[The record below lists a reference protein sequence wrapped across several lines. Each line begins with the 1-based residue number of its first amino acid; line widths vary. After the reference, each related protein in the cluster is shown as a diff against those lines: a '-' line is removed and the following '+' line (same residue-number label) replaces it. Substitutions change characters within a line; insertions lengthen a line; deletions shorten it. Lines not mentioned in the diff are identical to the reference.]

1 LADERKGTSCFSRE
15 GHDFQSPKARLS
27 NIHGTTELVLFPVTF
42 MNKDLGELEIESSE
56 SSNADDLEAALTED
70 LALALLKQPN
80 LQPEILEKITKNS
93 ALMKSRKLKVTVVAH
108 PKTPRH
114 LLLPVLCHL
123 FTFDL
128 MRVALMPTIAA
139 DIKVAAEESLINRLE
154 KLSLGEK
161 LSLAR
166 RASGRVAAAL
176 LNESAPRVIDASLQ
190 NPRMTEIAIIKQLTR
205 LKTNQILVEA
215 ICNHPK
221 WKLRPEIIVA
231 LQDEN
236 TGKDQA
242 EEPPALAP
250 KD

>member
-1 LADERKGTSCFSRE
+1 
-15 GHDFQSPKARLS
+15 
-27 NIHGTTELVLFPVTF
+27 
-42 MNKDLGELEIESSE
+42 MNKDVGELEIESPE
-56 SSNADDLEAALTED
+56 SSDVDDLQAAFTED
-70 LALALLKQPN
+70 LALSLPKQTN
-80 LQPEILEKITKNS
+80 LRPEIIARISKNS
-93 ALMKSRKLKVTVVAH
+93 ALMKSRKLKLAVVAH

-114 LLLPVLCHL
+114 LLLPILRHL

-139 DIKVAAEESLINRLE
+139 DIKIVAEESLINRLE

-176 LNESAPRVIDASLQ
+176 LNEPEPRVIHAALQ
-190 NPRMTEIAIIKQLTR
+190 NARLTEAAIIKAVTR
-205 LKTNQILVEA
+205 RKANHILVEA
-215 ICNHPK
+215 IFNHPK

-231 LQDEN
+231 LKEEN
-236 TGKDQA
+236 MSTDGAREQA
-242 EEPPALAP
+242 STVP

>member
-1 LADERKGTSCFSRE
+1 
-15 GHDFQSPKARLS
+15 
-27 NIHGTTELVLFPVTF
+27 

-56 SSNADDLEAALTED
+56 SSKADDLGPALTED
-70 LALALLKQPN
+70 LALSLLKQPN
-80 LQPEILEKITKNS
+80 LHPEILAKITKKS
-93 ALMKSRKLKVTVVAH
+93 TLMKTRKLKLAVVAH

-114 LLLPVLCHL
+114 LLLPLLRHL

-139 DIKVAAEESLINRLE
+139 EIKTAAEESLINRLE

-176 LNESAPRVIDASLQ
+176 LNESAPRVIDAALQ
-190 NPRMTEIAIIKQLTR
+190 NARMTETGIIKQLAR
-205 LKTNQILVEA
+205 RKTNQILVEA

-221 WKLRPEIIVA
+221 WKLRPEIIIA
-231 LQDEN
+231 LKQEN
-236 TGKDQA
+236 PATDAVGPASTGTSL
-242 EEPPALAP
+242 P
-250 KD
+250 

>member
-1 LADERKGTSCFSRE
+1 MD
-15 GHDFQSPKARLS
+15 
-27 NIHGTTELVLFPVTF
+27 
-42 MNKDLGELEIESSE
+42 KDLSELETESSE
-56 SSNADDLEAALTED
+56 VSNADDLGPALTED
-70 LALALLKQPN
+70 LALSLLKQSN
-80 LQPEILEKITKNS
+80 LQPEILAKISKNS
-93 ALMKSRKLKVTVVAH
+93 ALMKSRKLKLALVTH

-114 LLLPVLCHL
+114 LLLPLLRHL

-176 LNESAPRVIDASLQ
+176 LSEPEAHVIDAALQ
-190 NPRMTEIAIIKQLTR
+190 NARMTEAAIIRELTR
-205 LKTNQILVEA
+205 RKTNQILVEA

-221 WKLRPEIIVA
+221 WKLRPEIIIA
-231 LQDEN
+231 LKQEN
-236 TGKDQA
+236 TATDAA
-242 EEPPALAP
+242 EPASTGTSLP
-250 KD
+250 